1 MILLNERLIFKVG
14 FIGGGLICKDIGT
27 NMKVWTDAVQER
39 IALTSS
45 VLSDMRA
52 VKMMGLSKVL
62 STLIQASRVEETRLM
77 GAFRTN
83 LVWAL
88 LSAMTP
94 GVWAPPVTFAVFSIQ
109 AALNGTDAINTTQV
123 FTSLSLISLLCDP
136 ASALVQSVVDVFAA
150 VGCSDR
156 IQKFLV
162 SPQREDQRYTP
173 VVGIWTPTAPS
184 ISSNNLEL
192 EMITK
197 NGDGD
202 SLNGMAVSVEDA
214 DIRPAES
221 AAVVLRGINFDI
233 PRGSITIFVGVVG
246 SGKTT
251 LLRALLGEIP
261 CETGTVKM
269 SSERVSFCS
278 QTAWLPNTTIRRA
291 ICGSDEENAGE
302 NKWYR
307 SVLDACALSH
317 DLDLLQDGDQTVIG
331 SSSAALSGG
340 QEQRVALARA
350 VYARADLV
358 ILDDVLSALDAK
370 TKKTVVENLLGK
382 DGLFKKLK
390 STVLLVTHECK
401 YFLLRFTVANHIKSK
416 TDCYHPAKYFSYADQ
431 IMALHDGQI
440 KSAATYQELQQDGLP
455 AVTGTTS
462 TDDGDNSEIEGAP
475 DRSLRTK
482 KTRNLLPEQD
492 STIAAAD
499 DARATGEWSTYKY
512 YFKSIGLKHGSFFF
526 VMTALSSFFMS
537 FGSQ

>member
-1 MILLNERLIFKVG
+1 MKTLNEKLTFAVG

-27 NMKVWTDAVQER
+27 NMKVWTDSVQER

-45 VLSDMRA
+45 VLSDMKA

-62 STLIQASRVEETRLM
+62 SALIQAARVEETRLM

-94 GVWAPPVTFAVFSIQ
+94 GVWAPAVTFAVFSIQ
-109 AALNGTDAINTTQV
+109 AAVNGTDAINTTQV

-162 SPQREDQRYTP
+162 SPQREDQRYSP
-173 VVGIWTPTAPS
+173 VRGLWTPTNPS
-184 ISSNNLEL
+184 LSDNSMEL
-192 EMITK
+192 GLLPKKE
-197 NGDGD
+197 DGD
-202 SLNGMAVSVEDA
+202 SLNDMALSVEDA

-221 AAVVLRGINFDI
+221 APVVLRGVNFDI
-233 PRGSITIFVGVVG
+233 PRGSITMFVGIVG

-261 CETGTVKM
+261 CERGTVQM
-269 SSERVSFCS
+269 SSGRVSFCS
-278 QTAWLPNTTIRRA
+278 QNAWLPNTTIRQA
-291 ICGSDEENAGE
+291 ISGEAEINAFE
-302 NKWYR
+302 NKWYQ

-317 DLDLLQDGDQTVIG
+317 DLDLLQDGDETVIG

-350 VYARADLV
+350 VYARADIV
-358 ILDDVLSALDAK
+358 ILDDVLSALDSK

-401 YFLLRFTVANHIKSK
+401 YFQPRFDVA
-416 TDCYHPAKYFSYADQ
+416 DC
-431 IMALHDGQI
+431 
-440 KSAATYQELQQDGLP
+440 
-455 AVTGTTS
+455 VTCNT
-462 TDDGDNSEIEGAP
+462 N
-475 DRSLRTK
+475 
-482 KTRNLLPEQD
+482 
-492 STIAAAD
+492 
-499 DARATGEWSTYKY
+499 
-512 YFKSIGLKHGSFFF
+512 
-526 VMTALSSFFMS
+526 
-537 FGSQ
+537 